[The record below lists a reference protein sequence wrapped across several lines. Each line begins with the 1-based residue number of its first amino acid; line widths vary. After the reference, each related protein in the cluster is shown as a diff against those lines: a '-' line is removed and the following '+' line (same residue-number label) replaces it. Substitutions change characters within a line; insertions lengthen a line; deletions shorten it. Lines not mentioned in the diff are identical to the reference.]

1 MIEYLGK
8 ADLVEGARVVIEKPF
23 GHDLAS
29 AIELND
35 QIHEVLEEEQIYRI
49 DHFLGK
55 EPVMDITYLRFANS
69 MLEPIWN
76 RRYVESVQITM
87 AEDFGVDDR
96 GSFYD
101 SVGCLRDVVQNHLL
115 QMLALVAMEPPSAGA
130 DPDPIRDAKL
140 DLFKAIP
147 DINPNRYVR
156 GQYEGYGRS
165 RASTRSPTTET
176 FVGLRLEINN
186 WRWSG
191 VPFFIR
197 AGKELAEKVTEV
209 RVILQN
215 PPPIGIGGGPTPA
228 TDEIV
233 VRIDPD
239 PGTSILLEA
248 KSPGEEALRRVHLD
262 LLFQQQFG
270 DQPGPVR
277 AAPRRRPGGEPAALR
292 ARGQRAGHLADRAAA
307 DRQPLRPRALP
318 QGQLGPG
325 GRIEPAARLR
335 RLAAAVAPEQTARSR
350 RSRLRFEGA
359 GGRADVCQATLHTN
373 AGPITVQFF
382 DDDAPKTVEN
392 FRKLAGDGFYD
403 GLIFHRVIKDFMVQ
417 GGCPEGTGTGGPGYT
432 FEDEFN
438 DHKIVRGALAMA
450 NAGPNTN
457 GSQFFIVTTDAA
469 PWLDGKHTVF
479 GEVTDGMD
487 AVDAI
492 EGTETGPGDK
502 PTEPQVIER
511 VELSD

>member
-1 MIEYLGK
+1 VIEHLAK
-8 ADLVEGARVVIEKPF
+8 AGLTDGARVVIEKPF
-23 GHDLAS
+23 GHDLDS

-35 QIHEVLEEEQIYRI
+35 QIHEVLDEDQIYRI

-101 SVGCLRDVVQNHLL
+101 SVGCLRDVFQNHLL
-115 QMLALVAMEPPSAGA
+115 QVLALVAMEPPSAGA

-156 GQYEGYGRS
+156 GQYEGYSKIEGVDPKS
-165 RASTRSPTTET
+165 KTET
-176 FVGLRLEINN
+176 FVALRLDINN

-233 VRIDPD
+233 IRIDPD

-248 KSPGEEALRRVHLD
+248 KKPGEEALHRVHLD
-262 LLFQQQFG
+262 LLFKQQFG
-270 DQPGPVR
+270 DQPGPYERLLADALAGNQQRFSREDSVLETWR
-277 AAPRRRPGGEPAALR
+277 IVQPLIDNPCELETYRKGSWGPEGASNLLHGYGGWRRPWLPEK
-292 ARGQRAGHLADRAAA
+292 
-307 DRQPLRPRALP
+307 QP
-318 QGQLGPG
+318 
-325 GRIEPAARLR
+325 E
-335 RLAAAVAPEQTARSR
+335 TA
-350 RSRLRFEGA
+350 GA
-359 GGRADVCQATLHTN
+359 G
-373 AGPITVQFF
+373 
-382 DDDAPKTVEN
+382 
-392 FRKLAGDGFYD
+392 
-403 GLIFHRVIKDFMVQ
+403 
-417 GGCPEGTGTGGPGYT
+417 
-432 FEDEFN
+432 
-438 DHKIVRGALAMA
+438 
-450 NAGPNTN
+450 
-457 GSQFFIVTTDAA
+457 
-469 PWLDGKHTVF
+469 
-479 GEVTDGMD
+479 
-487 AVDAI
+487 
-492 EGTETGPGDK
+492 
-502 PTEPQVIER
+502 
-511 VELSD
+511 